1 MKKMLLASVILL
13 GLVGCGKCGEND
25 YLLKYETTDT
35 NTHTVVIKKGSQVSS
50 ESEEAILNLA
60 SKLIE
65 GGR

>member
-13 GLVGCGKCGEND
+13 GLVGCGKTGEND

-50 ESEEAILNLA
+50 ESEAAILNLA

>member
-13 GLVGCGKCGEND
+13 GLVGCEKTGEND

>member
-13 GLVGCGKCGEND
+13 GLVGCGKTGEND

-50 ESEEAILNLA
+50 ESEEAILN
-60 SKLIE
+60 
-65 GGR
+65 

>member
-1 MKKMLLASVILL
+1 MKKALLGSITLL
-13 GLVGCGKCGEND
+13 GLVGCGRTGEND
-25 YLLKYETTDT
+25 YLLKYETTDS

-65 GGR
+65 GGY

>member
-1 MKKMLLASVILL
+1 MKIMLLASVILL
-13 GLVGCGKCGEND
+13 GLAGCEKSGEND

-35 NTHTVVIKKGSQVSS
+35 NTHTVVVKKGSQVSS